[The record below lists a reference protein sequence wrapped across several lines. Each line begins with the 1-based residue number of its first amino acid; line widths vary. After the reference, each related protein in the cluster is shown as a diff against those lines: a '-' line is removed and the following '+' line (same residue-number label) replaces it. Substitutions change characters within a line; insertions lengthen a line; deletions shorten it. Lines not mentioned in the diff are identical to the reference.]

1 MFLLQRLSALTVL
14 LSWPTAPVLEAPST
28 VTSLLKLVF
37 SRDCLLLRYA
47 SISVEDLL
55 QWHPEVGRLEQKV
68 RE

>member
-1 MFLLQRLSALTVL
+1 MFLLQSLSALTVL

-55 QWHPEVGRLEQKV
+55 QWPPEVGRLEQKV